1 MKTKTLTPKLL
12 AAAAAAGSLFFSGC
26 LRDENPIDDG
36 SSEGTVLVNGRVQ
49 GDGAMHKLSAS
60 GAGSTGVEGAVVT
73 VARVNADGS
82 LRTVST
88 AEVKTDAQGH
98 FSVRAVAD
106 GSRELIVR
114 AKQAGQEWKAVVSAK
129 AENGKTVACRPLDM
143 ESSLEADVLTQA
155 RAGQAG
161 GTASFVDVAVLIDA
175 DVAAQAEAKP
185 EAKADFE
192 AFLAAQIR
200 TEAKVRGEALM
211 TGAAKASQAQID
223 NAEEARLEAEAKLES
238 DLNASADLSAAA
250 RANLEA
256 GFKQAEHQAWIDAGL
271 TLEAATV
278 ARESCYQAMVK
289 TGAQASVDADA
300 KALWLRKIALEH
312 ASEIEIAVDAGLQA
326 KGGNA
331 VQVNGAAAAG
341 AALVASLKSAGSETS
356 IDSAFLAFRS
366 SCSAMQIEIPGLA
379 PVSHAGSDT
388 TGSQGQAGVEATVE
402 SRIIRM
408 AADEGKASVV
418 TQEEVKAEV
427 DSGVAAEVSGN
438 DSAIAHVLAGMDAAA
453 NAKGSLLVTV
463 GAEAQDSAAAKA
475 RSLEVY
481 AQALERFTVGLSLG
495 TEFRLVK
502 TAHAAACVSLRAA
515 AEGSAKAAGASDA
528 ALSALAQAGA
538 ALQVSIAAALNTQ
551 AIASAYTNY
560 HAAMTA
566 CLKSA
571 VALQASNVEKA
582 DSSIRAEGGARA
594 ALLAKLAAAAD
605 ADAAAKAQVEFA
617 AQVDAE
623 VKAAFG
629 TGMQAPSDAQM
640 HAIVQA
646 LVLANMCD

>member
-1 MKTKTLTPKLL
+1 MKTKTFTPKLL
-12 AAAAAAGSLFFSGC
+12 AAAAAGSLFFSGC
-26 LRDENPIDDG
+26 LREGNPIDDG
-36 SSEGTVLVNGRVQ
+36 STEGTVLVEGRVQ
-49 GDGAMHKLSAS
+49 GDGALHKISAS
-60 GAGSTGVEGAVVT
+60 GTGSVGVEGAVVT
-73 VARVNADGS
+73 VTRLNADGS

-88 AEVKTDAQGH
+88 ADVKTDAQGH
-98 FSVRAVAD
+98 FSIRAVAD

-114 AKQAGQEWKAVVSAK
+114 AKQAGHEWKAVVSAK
-129 AENGKTVACRPLDM
+129 AEKGKTVACRPLDL
-143 ESSLEADVLTQA
+143 ESSLEADVLARA

-161 GTASFVDVAVLIDA
+161 GTASFVDIAALIDA
-175 DVAAQAEAKP
+175 DVAAGAEAKP
-185 EAKADFE
+185 EAKTDFE
-192 AFLAAQIR
+192 AFLSAQIQ
-200 TEAKVRGEALM
+200 TGAQVRGQALM
-211 TGAAKASQAQID
+211 TGTAKASQAEID
-223 NAEEARLEAEAKLES
+223 KAEEARLEAEAKLEA
-238 DLNASADLSAAA
+238 DLNASADLSAEA
-250 RANLEA
+250 RDGLEA
-256 GFKQAEHQAWIDAGL
+256 GFKQAEHQAWIDAGV
-271 TLEAATV
+271 TLEAATA

-331 VQVNGAAAAG
+331 VQVTGAAAAS
-341 AALVASLKSAGSETS
+341 AALERSLKSAGTEAS
-356 IDSAFLAFRS
+356 IDSAFLSFRS
-366 SCSAMQIEIPGLA
+366 SCSALQIEIPGLA

-388 TGSQGQAGVEATVE
+388 TGSHGQAGIEATVE
-402 SRIIRM
+402 SRIIQM
-408 AADEGKASVV
+408 AAEGKASVV

-427 DSGVAAEVSGN
+427 DSGVAAEVAGS
-438 DSAIAHVLAGMDAAA
+438 DSAIAHVLSGMEAAA
-453 NAKGSLLVTV
+453 SAKGSLLVTV

-502 TAHAAACVSLRAA
+502 TAHAAAAVSLRAA

-538 ALQVSIAAALNTQ
+538 ALQVSIEAALNKD
-551 AIASAYTNY
+551 AIASAYAEY
-560 HAAMTA
+560 HAAATA

-571 VALQASNVEKA
+571 LVMQAMTVEKA

-594 ALLAKLAAAAD
+594 TLLAKLAAAAD

-629 TGMQAPSDAQM
+629 MQAMSEAQM
-640 HAIVQA
+640 HAVVQA